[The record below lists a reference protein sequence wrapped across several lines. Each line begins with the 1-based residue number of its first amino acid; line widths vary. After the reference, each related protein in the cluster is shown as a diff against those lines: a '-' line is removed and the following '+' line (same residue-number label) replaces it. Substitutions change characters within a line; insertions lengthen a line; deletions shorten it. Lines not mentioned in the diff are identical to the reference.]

1 MVLAVQAIL
10 NMKKLCI
17 LLAVLLL
24 VACVPEYQ
32 EPPTIV
38 EKIKP
43 KPEPAP
49 VTAPARDIPDAPV
62 KVWQTR
68 GKERMLWGYDSAGDL
83 VLINSSNKAVV
94 LDYLDHRLLSID
106 DGVKP
111 LKFYYDGSGR
121 LSRVEKG
128 IRKWMFTYNS
138 RGNLLTMDD
147 GERLTLSYDS
157 KGRLSS
163 VARDGGASTEF
174 EYDDIN
180 RTKAMYKAKIE
191 TGIRYDSEGRLAMIR
206 RQDDYIVLGYWRYN
220 LLSSLSGPM
229 YGLKETVNYGP
240 GAITLISNLEQNS
253 FESENQE
260 DFDTRIKSFNT
271 FLFCTRFRKLPVIF
285 DGQSW
290 VMFRE
295 YFKGGISDYLTIGFI
310 CDSLP

>member
-1 MVLAVQAIL
+1 MRKI
-10 NMKKLCI
+10 
-17 LLAVLLL
+17 VLLMAL
-24 VACVPEYQ
+24 LLLSACVPEYQ
-32 EPPTIV
+32 EPQTIA

-43 KPEPAP
+43 KPAP
-49 VTAPARDIPDAPV
+49 VVNETVLEIPDTPV

-68 GKERMLWGYDSAGDL
+68 GSERILWGYSRAGDL
-83 VLINSSNKAVV
+83 VLINSSKKTVV
-94 LDYLDHRLLSID
+94 LDYLDHKLLSID

-111 LKFYYDGSGR
+111 LKFYYDSSDR
-121 LSRVEKG
+121 LNRVEKG
-128 IRKWMFTYNS
+128 IRKWIFTYS
-138 RGNLLTMDD
+138 SKGNLLTMED
-147 GERLTLSYDS
+147 GEDIGVTYDS

-163 VARDGGASTEF
+163 VARDGGPSTEF
-174 EYDDIN
+174 EYDDLN
-180 RTKAMYKAKIE
+180 RTKMVYKAKVGTE
-191 TGIRYDSEGRLAMIR
+191 VRYDSEGRIAMIR

-240 GAITLISNLEQNS
+240 STITLISNTEQNA
-253 FESENQE
+253 FESEDPE
-260 DFDTRIKSFNT
+260 DFETRAKSFNT

-295 YFKGGISDYLTIGFI
+295 YFKGSIKEYLTMGFV